1 MPEYLLIPEIDR
13 ISKMTLDCLNQ
24 LLENYSIIKN
34 KNWFEEVLMKG
45 KLSQRRRIMATA
57 QNIRIKK
64 LIESIGYMEA
74 SEISR
79 KALFKVGLK
88 LGKEARERLNLNDN
102 LTDLSSAARILYR
115 VLGIEF
121 YITIEDNKIFLIVEK
136 CALAEYYTI
145 ETCKIIS
152 AVDEGVVQGLNPKFN
167 MIFTEWITGDCN
179 ECRACIKYNKMN

>member
-24 LLENYSIIKN
+24 LLENYSINEKN
-34 KNWFEEVLMKG
+34 VIEEVLIKG
-45 KLSQRRRIMATA
+45 KLSQRRSIMATA
-57 QNIRIKK
+57 QNIRIKR

-79 KALFKVGLK
+79 KALFKVGLT
-88 LGKEARERLNLNDN
+88 LGREAHERLNVNDS

-121 YITIEDNKIFLIVEK
+121 YITVDDNKIFLTVEK

-152 AVDEGVVQGLNPKFN
+152 AVDEGVVQGLNHNYN
-167 MIFTEWITGDCN
+167 MIFTEWMTGDCN
-179 ECRACIKYNKMN
+179 ECRACIKHNKMN